1 MSSAKES
8 AQAEDQP
15 LAFEAALD
23 QLEALVTA
31 MEAGEL
37 PLATLVAKYEEGSK
51 LVKVCEAR
59 LKDAELKIEKLRE
72 GGDNVSFEPMQLP
85 QGGE

>member
-1 MSSAKES
+1 MSSSNEPE
-8 AQAEDQP
+8 QPNNEP

-23 QLEALVTA
+23 QLEALVNA

-37 PLATLVAKYEEGSK
+37 PLSELVAKYEAGSK

-72 GGDNVSFEPMQLP
+72 DADNVTFEPMQLP